1 MLGSLRP
8 LPPALPYWPLTEPK
22 SLLLFA
28 ATLPPTVFGSCLV
41 ILDSIQGQNP
51 GDGTKWNC
59 RRKNFIWAN
68 PCPSGKFLAMQ
79 GPHLCFRA
87 SQHIALVGPFA
98 PWLNKKGQHPSTMG
112 YELLLFS
119 STGLFA
125 LVSVQV
131 PAPLC

>member
-41 ILDSIQGQNP
+41 ILDLIQGQNP

-59 RRKNFIWAN
+59 RRKI
-68 PCPSGKFLAMQ
+68 
-79 GPHLCFRA
+79 
-87 SQHIALVGPFA
+87 
-98 PWLNKKGQHPSTMG
+98 
-112 YELLLFS
+112 LF
-119 STGLFA
+119 GLIH
-125 LVSVQV
+125 VQV
-131 PAPLC
+131 GSFWPHKAPICALEPVNI